1 MFPIGT
7 YSKLKPRKYGSYK
20 VMKKINDNAY
30 VVDLPSSMG
39 ISSTFNVTDLHELRD
54 DESIYPN
61 DTTASS
67 SSEVEGT
74 NVEQMVEAIK
84 KELE

>member
-1 MFPIGT
+1 
-7 YSKLKPRKYGSYK
+7 
-20 VMKKINDNAY
+20 MKKINDNAY
-30 VVDLPSSMG
+30 VVNLPSSMG
-39 ISSTFNVTDLHELRD
+39 IFSTFNVADLHEFHD

-61 DTTASS
+61 DNSTSS

-74 NVEQMVEAIK
+74 DVEQKVEAIK

>member
-1 MFPIGT
+1 
-7 YSKLKPRKYGSYK
+7 
-20 VMKKINDNAY
+20 MKKINDNAY

-39 ISSTFNVTDLHELRD
+39 ISSTFNVANLHEFHD
-54 DESIYPN
+54 DESNPN
-61 DTTASS
+61 DNSASS

-74 NVEQMVEAIK
+74 DVEQMVEAIE

>member
-1 MFPIGT
+1 
-7 YSKLKPRKYGSYK
+7 
-20 VMKKINDNAY
+20 MKKINDNAY
-30 VVDLPSSMG
+30 VVNLPSSMG
-39 ISSTFNVTDLHELRD
+39 ISSTFNVADLHEFHD

-61 DTTASS
+61 DNSMSS

-74 NVEQMVEAIK
+74 DVEQRVEAIK